1 MSALILFQ
9 DAYERAQSFLDENV
23 RPSHRLEIVVCS
35 CEEYPGAWVFGY
47 NTRRFLADGDLMSLL
62 VGGGPVVVPKNGDAV
77 FLGESNS
84 PMSDQLAQTSQLEP
98 SVQRPPSP

>member
-23 RPSHRLEIVVCS
+23 RPSHRMEIVVCS

-47 NTRRFLADGDLMSLL
+47 NTRRFLAGGDLMSLL
-62 VGGGPVVVPKNGDAV
+62 VGSGPVVVPKNGDVV
-77 FLGESNS
+77 FLSASTS
-84 PMSDQLAQTSQLEP
+84 PISEQLAQTSQPEP
-98 SVQRPPSP
+98 SVQSPPSS